1 MKTNEKLLHLRT
13 SLGLTQEEFGEKLN
27 VSNQFISQ
35 VEVGKRNVG
44 LRFLKKVSETFGVKL
59 MELIGE
65 EEKFVITEDDES
77 FIMKFLK
84 TLTVEEKAQILKTIY
99 RIKKI
104 PLREIPVVG
113 FARAGEPLELVEI
126 TDPIDVLTLPM
137 NETKN
142 VSYAVIVKG
151 DSMKDKGIEEGDI
164 LLVDPES
171 SVEDGQL
178 TIAVIDNKVTFKKLK
193 KENGKIFLEPA
204 NEHYERI
211 ELTPDMDV
219 KLLKVTMVLSKKGS
233 EMK

>member
-1 MKTNEKLLHLRT
+1 
-13 SLGLTQEEFGEKLN
+13 
-27 VSNQFISQ
+27 
-35 VEVGKRNVG
+35 
-44 LRFLKKVSETFGVKL
+44 
-59 MELIGE
+59 
-65 EEKFVITEDDES
+65 VITEDDES

-113 FARAGEPLELVEI
+113 YARAGEPLELVEI

-142 VSYAVIVKG
+142 VSYAVIVRG
-151 DSMKDKGIEEGDI
+151 DSMKDKGIEDGDI

-171 SVEDGQL
+171 SVENGQL
-178 TIAVIDNKVTFKKLK
+178 VIAVIDNKVTFKKLK

-219 KLLKVTMVLSKKGS
+219 KLLKVAMVLSKKGR
-233 EMK
+233 E

>member
-113 FARAGEPLELVEI
+113 YARAGEPLELVEI

-171 SVEDGQL
+171 SVENGQL
-178 TIAVIDNKVTFKKLK
+178 VIAVIENKVTFKKLK

-211 ELTPDMDV
+211 ELTPNMDV
-219 KLLKVTMVLSKKGS
+219 KLLKVAMVLSKKGTN
-233 EMK
+233 

>member
-219 KLLKVTMVLSKKGS
+219 KLLKVTMVLSKKGTQQ
-233 EMK
+233 

>member
-27 VSNQFISQ
+27 VSNQFVSQ

-65 EEKFVITEDDES
+65 EDKFVITEDDES

-113 FARAGEPLELVEI
+113 YAMAGEPLELVEI

-142 VSYAVIVKG
+142 VSYAVIVRG
-151 DSMKDKGIEEGDI
+151 DSMKDKGIEDGDI

-171 SVEDGQL
+171 PVENGQL
-178 TIAVIDNKVTFKKLK
+178 VIAVIDNKVTFKKLK
-193 KENGKIFLEPA
+193 KENGRIFLEPA

-219 KLLKVTMVLSKKGS
+219 KLLKVAMVLSKKGR
-233 EMK
+233 M

>member
-59 MELIGE
+59 MELIGG

-142 VSYAVIVKG
+142 VSYAVIVRG
-151 DSMKDKGIEEGDI
+151 DSMKDKGIEDGDI
-164 LLVDPES
+164 LLVDLES
-171 SVEDGQL
+171 SVENGQL
-178 TIAVIDNKVTFKKLK
+178 VIAVIDNKVTFKKLK

-211 ELTPDMDV
+211 ELTPNMDV
-219 KLLKVTMVLSKKGS
+219 KLLKVAMVLSKKGTQ
-233 EMK
+233 

>member
-27 VSNQFISQ
+27 VSNQFVSQ

-59 MELIGE
+59 MELIGG

-178 TIAVIDNKVTFKKLK
+178 TIAVIENKVTFKKLK

-219 KLLKVTMVLSKKGS
+219 KLLKVTMVLSKKGTQQ
-233 EMK
+233 

>member
-65 EEKFVITEDDES
+65 EDKFVITEDEES

-178 TIAVIDNKVTFKKLK
+178 TIAVIENKVTFKKLK

-211 ELTPDMDV
+211 ELTPNMDV
-219 KLLKVTMVLSKKGS
+219 KLLKVAMVLSKKG
-233 EMK
+233 MQ

>member
-142 VSYAVIVKG
+142 VSYAVIVRG

-171 SVEDGQL
+171 SVENGQL
-178 TIAVIDNKVTFKKLK
+178 VVAVIDNKVTFKKLK

-219 KLLKVTMVLSKKGS
+219 KLLKVTMVLSKKGTQQ
-233 EMK
+233 

>member
-27 VSNQFISQ
+27 VSNQFVSQ

-65 EEKFVITEDDES
+65 EDKFVITEDEES

-142 VSYAVIVKG
+142 VSYAVIVRG
-151 DSMKDKGIEEGDI
+151 DSMKDKGIEDGDI
-164 LLVDPES
+164 LLVDSES
-171 SVEDGQL
+171 SVENGQL
-178 TIAVIDNKVTFKKLK
+178 VIAVIDNKVTFKKLK

-211 ELTPDMDV
+211 ELTPNMDV
-219 KLLKVTMVLSKKGS
+219 KLLKVAMVLSKKGTN
-233 EMK
+233 

>member
-171 SVEDGQL
+171 SVENGQL
-178 TIAVIDNKVTFKKLK
+178 VIAVIENKVTFKKLK

-219 KLLKVTMVLSKKGS
+219 KLLKVTMVLSKKGTQQ
-233 EMK
+233 

>member
-142 VSYAVIVKG
+142 VSYAVIVRG
-151 DSMKDKGIEEGDI
+151 DSMKDKGIEDGDI

-171 SVEDGQL
+171 SVENGQL
-178 TIAVIDNKVTFKKLK
+178 VIAVIDNKVTFKKLK

-219 KLLKVTMVLSKKGS
+219 KLLKVTMVLSKKGTQQ
-233 EMK
+233 

>member
-13 SLGLTQEEFGEKLN
+13 SLGLTQGEFGEKLN
-27 VSNQFISQ
+27 VSNQFVSQ

-65 EEKFVITEDDES
+65 EDKFVITEDEES

-178 TIAVIDNKVTFKKLK
+178 TIAVIENKVTFKKLK

-211 ELTPDMDV
+211 ELTPNMDV
-219 KLLKVTMVLSKKGS
+219 KLLKVAMVLSKKGTQ
-233 EMK
+233 

>member
-27 VSNQFISQ
+27 VSNQFVSQ

-65 EEKFVITEDDES
+65 EDKFVITEDDES

-84 TLTVEEKAQILKTIY
+84 TLTPEEKEQILKTIY

-113 FARAGEPLELVEI
+113 YARAGEPLELVEI

-142 VSYAVIVKG
+142 VSYAVIVRG
-151 DSMKDKGIEEGDI
+151 DSMKDKGIEDGDI
-164 LLVDPES
+164 LLVDPGS
-171 SVEDGQL
+171 SVENGQL
-178 TIAVIDNKVTFKKLK
+178 VIAVIDNKVTFKKLK

-219 KLLKVTMVLSKKGS
+219 KLLKVAMVLSKKGTN
-233 EMK
+233 

>member
-142 VSYAVIVKG
+142 VSYAVIVRG
-151 DSMKDKGIEEGDI
+151 DSMKDKGIEDGDI
-164 LLVDPES
+164 LLVDLES
-171 SVEDGQL
+171 SVENGQL
-178 TIAVIDNKVTFKKLK
+178 VIAVIDNKVTFKKLK

-211 ELTPDMDV
+211 ELTPNMDV
-219 KLLKVTMVLSKKGS
+219 KLLKVAMVLSKKGTQ
-233 EMK
+233 

>member
-164 LLVDPES
+164 LLVDLES
-171 SVEDGQL
+171 SVENGQL
-178 TIAVIDNKVTFKKLK
+178 VIAVIDNKVTFKKLK

-211 ELTPDMDV
+211 ELTPNMDV
-219 KLLKVTMVLSKKGS
+219 KLLKVAMVLSKKGTQ
-233 EMK
+233 

>member
-193 KENGKIFLEPA
+193 KENGRIFLEPA

-219 KLLKVTMVLSKKGS
+219 KLLKVAMVLSKKGTN
-233 EMK
+233 

>member
-178 TIAVIDNKVTFKKLK
+178 TIAVIENKVTFKKLK

-219 KLLKVTMVLSKKGS
+219 KLLKVTMVLSKKGTQ
-233 EMK
+233 

>member
-65 EEKFVITEDDES
+65 EDKFVITEDDES

-113 FARAGEPLELVEI
+113 YARAGEPLELVEI

-142 VSYAVIVKG
+142 VSYAVIVRG
-151 DSMKDKGIEEGDI
+151 DSMKDKGIEDGDI

-171 SVEDGQL
+171 SVENGQL
-178 TIAVIDNKVTFKKLK
+178 VIAVIDNKVTFKKLK

-219 KLLKVTMVLSKKGS
+219 KLLKVAMVLSKKGR
-233 EMK
+233 E

>member
-65 EEKFVITEDDES
+65 EDKFVITEDEES

-178 TIAVIDNKVTFKKLK
+178 TIAVIENKVTFKKLK

-219 KLLKVTMVLSKKGS
+219 KLLKVTMVLSKKGTQ
-233 EMK
+233 

>member
-142 VSYAVIVKG
+142 VSYAVIVRG
-151 DSMKDKGIEEGDI
+151 DSMKDKGIEDGDI

-171 SVEDGQL
+171 SVENGQL
-178 TIAVIDNKVTFKKLK
+178 VIAVIDNKVTFKKLK

-219 KLLKVTMVLSKKGS
+219 KLLKVTMVLSKKG
-233 EMK
+233 MQQ